1 MQLIL
6 IPIMGTGKIK
16 AKDLRSINYKNDQS
30 RSLAINIMTR
40 HFKHASKDEK
50 LRLLE
55 EVKSNPE
62 QYLEHETLAPLAK
75 SFCEKIELRNFE
87 EFDLLKE
94 SGMLNVFGQN
104 EIEGSAIRQMEL
116 AMQLPISVQGALMP
130 DAHHGYGL
138 PIGGVLATRN
148 AVIPYGVGL
157 DIGCRMSLTICNLS
171 PDYLKRNEYQVKVAL
186 KNYTHFGING
196 WLEFDQEHEVL
207 DRPEF
212 QETEL
217 LRKLHP
223 KAVRQLGSSG
233 TGNHFVEFGVVEIWE
248 CNAFQLPAGDYVEIL
263 SHSGSRGLGASIA
276 QYYTQIAMNTCKL
289 PKIAKH
295 LAWLDLD
302 SEPGQKYW
310 RAMNLAGDYAKACHE
325 RIRINLSRALGI
337 EVLMTIE
344 NHHNF
349 AWCET
354 ASNGENIIIHRKGA
368 TPAGK
373 GEPGIIPGNMIA
385 PGYIVT
391 GKGEEASLHS
401 ASHGAG
407 RKMSRRKAAESITNS
422 SLKKM
427 LQGNGVSLIGG
438 SPEESPLAY
447 KDIDEVMNHQ
457 KMLVNTEGKFYPKIV
472 RMHKE

>member
-1 MQLIL
+1 
-6 IPIMGTGKIK
+6 MGSGKIK
-16 AKDLRSINYKNDQS
+16 AKDLKSLNYINDQS
-30 RSLAINIMTR
+30 RSIAINIMTR
-40 HFKHASKDEK
+40 YFKHASKDEK
-50 LRLLE
+50 LQLLE
-55 EVKSNPE
+55 DVKSNPE
-62 QYLEHETLAPLAK
+62 QYLQHEALAPLAE
-75 SFCEKIELRNFE
+75 SFCKKAKIQCFE
-87 EFDLLKE
+87 EFNLLKE
-94 SGMLNVFGQN
+94 TGMLNVFGQN
-104 EIEGSAIRQMEL
+104 EIDSSAIRQMEL
-116 AMQLPISVQGALMP
+116 AMQLPISVHGALMP

-148 AVIPYGVGL
+148 AIIPYGVGL

-171 PDYLKRNEYQVKVAL
+171 PDFLKRNEYQVKVAL
-186 KNYTHFGING
+186 KDYTHFGING

-217 LRKLHP
+217 LRKLLP
-223 KAVRQLGSSG
+223 KAARQLGSSG
-233 TGNHFVEFGVVEIWE
+233 TGNHFVEFGVVEMWE
-248 CNAFQLPAGDYVEIL
+248 GNAFHLPAGDYVGIL
-263 SHSGSRGLGASIA
+263 LHSGSRGLGASIA
-276 QYYTQIAMNTCKL
+276 QHYTQVAMNTCKL
-289 PKIAKH
+289 PKFAQQ
-295 LAWLDLD
+295 LAWLDLG
-302 SEPGQKYW
+302 SEPGQEYW

-325 RIRINLSRALGI
+325 RIRINLTKALKI

-349 AWCET
+349 AWEDT
-354 ASNGENIIIHRKGA
+354 LPNGENVIIHRKGA

-373 GEPGIIPGNMIA
+373 DEPGIIPGNMID

-391 GKGEEASLHS
+391 GKGEETSLSS

-407 RKMSRRKAAESITNS
+407 RKMSRKKAHESITNS

-427 LQGNGVSLIGG
+427 LQGKGVSLIGG

-447 KDIDEVMNHQ
+447 KDIDEVMKHQ
-457 KMLVNTEGKFYPKIV
+457 KMLVNIEGKFCPKIV